1 MTKSAALMEI
11 GGMLGWAMAAYG
23 LVMVILIG
31 WAHRKVETA
40 EDFVVAGRRLGT
52 PLATATLLATWFGAG
67 TLLTA
72 ADEVAMAGLSAATL
86 DPLGAGLCLL
96 LAGGFFARPLWRMK
110 LTTLPEVF
118 ERRFGPFSQQGAAL
132 LMIPPHYTG
141 SGHLAVAY
149 ILELFLGFPSP
160 RVFYWCRNWNGLHRA
175 GRDVGRHPYR
185 CRSSGFDGTGPERDW
200 LARPGWNG
208 GRRAL

>member
-23 LVMVILIG
+23 LVMVILIR

-52 PLATATLLATWFGAG
+52 PLATAALRNLVGAG

-72 ADEVAMAGLSAATL
+72 ADGGDGGLSAATL

-96 LAGGFFARPLWRMK
+96 LAGGLARPLWRMK

-118 ERRFGPFSQQGAAL
+118 ERRFGPFSQQGQ
-132 LMIPPHYTG
+132 P
-141 SGHLAVAY
+141 
-149 ILELFLGFPSP
+149 
-160 RVFYWCRNWNGLHRA
+160 C
-175 GRDVGRHPYR
+175 
-185 CRSSGFDGTGPERDW
+185 
-200 LARPGWNG
+200 
-208 GRRAL
+208 